1 MISLR
6 IHTIAHAWVVAT
18 LQVVKAK
25 TIVVGEGKYRKRIVR
40 SVVLYRT
47 TVKGGVNSSGWMART
62 LHITYKV
69 TKPTAARIVV
79 SARKGR
85 DTNTRTTVITIR
97 PAIAWRAHHM
107 RRT

>member
-1 MISLR
+1 MSLR

-25 TIVVGEGKYRKRIVR
+25 TIVVGEGKHRKRIVR

-47 TVKGGVNSSGWMART
+47 TVKGAVNSSGWLART

-69 TKPTAARIVV
+69 MKPVAARIVV

-85 DTNTRTTVITIR
+85 DTNTRTTVVTIR
-97 PAIAWRAHHM
+97 PDDPRRARHA
-107 RRT
+107 RRM